1 MPDALP
7 PKDPQTRHS
16 DIAVDHPFRF
26 VDNREKYLLF
36 VTTCNEKQVIAE
48 RVAMDIE
55 HLKPVP
61 PALRI
66 FDAGM
71 GDATVLTRVMRNLHR
86 RFPTVPFLIVGK
98 EISQEDVRIALER
111 MADRFYEHPL
121 TVLAITNLFYS
132 EAPSLLPRSP
142 AARTRLNWVEI
153 PLEGGSTHEFSEQ
166 IEDVVERYV
175 RDWWQTAVSPRTGNL
190 VYLEPSVLVMY
201 RKDHAWP
208 LAPAVPN
215 RGDPDHEYDLV
226 IAAQPFR
233 ARLSAELKVKN
244 VLAPLARSLAPGG
257 TMIVIQSTGKDS
269 GMEIIRRIWPG
280 ESPFQ
285 TPRQD
290 LLRELARQMGDTGA
304 DLRYLSYADS
314 RAQFR
319 YSLQLTI
326 AEVEHG
332 IGTSA
337 VLAAWNAATYV
348 AQIEDD
354 RLLDAMS
361 QGEYL
366 RVTSEVLKKYN
377 GLWFADE
384 SFIVA
389 RRSGVR

>member
-1 MPDALP
+1 MPDAP
-7 PKDPQTRHS
+7 PRKDPETRRS
-16 DIAVDHPFRF
+16 DISVDHPFRF

-48 RVAMDIE
+48 RVAMDVE
-55 HLKPVP
+55 HLQPVP

-71 GDATVLTRVMRNLHR
+71 GDATVLTRVMRYLHR
-86 RFPTVPFLIVGK
+86 RFPNVPFLIVAK

-142 AARTRLNWVEI
+142 AARARLNWVEV
-153 PLEGGSTHEFSEQ
+153 PLEGGSAHEFGEQ
-166 IEDVVERYV
+166 IQDVVERYV
-175 RDWWQTAVSPRTGNL
+175 RDLWQTAVSPRTGNL

-208 LAPAVPN
+208 LAPAIPS

-233 ARLSAELKVKN
+233 ARASAELKVKN
-244 VLAPLARSLAPGG
+244 VLAPLTRALAPGG
-257 TMIVIQSTGKDS
+257 SMIVIQSTGRDP
-269 GMEIIRRIWPG
+269 GMEIIRRMWPG

-290 LLRELARQMGDTGA
+290 LLRELAHQMADTDA

-319 YSLQLTI
+319 YSLQLATD
-326 AEVEHG
+326 EVEGG
-332 IGTSA
+332 IGTST

-354 RLLDAMS
+354 RILDALS

-366 RVTSEVLKKYN
+366 RVTSEVLSKYN

-389 RRSGVR
+389 RRSGDR